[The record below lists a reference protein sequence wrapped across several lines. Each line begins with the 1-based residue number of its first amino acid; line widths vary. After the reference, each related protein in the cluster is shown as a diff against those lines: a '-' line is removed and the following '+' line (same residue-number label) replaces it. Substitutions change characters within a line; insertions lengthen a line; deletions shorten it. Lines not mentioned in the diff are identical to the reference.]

1 MEVVDT
7 KKLEIA
13 IQYLQRITE
22 GHNPVNNIPV
32 DDDSV
37 IKNPNVVR
45 CMLFIKD
52 VLEEVKQNDG
62 YIGRRPRTKKDN
74 SKKNDSKKEYPLQA
88 LKNFRY
94 SEDKSVSRLVDQF
107 NGLTD
112 LTVFQKLTYKP
123 IIAWLKQN
131 GYLRDE
137 QDEGTSKKRTLV
149 TEKGSEVGIKSELR
163 KDSKGQE
170 FIYITYSRTAQ
181 EFIVSNMDKILSLD
195 AMRKASG

>member
-7 KKLEIA
+7 RKLEIA
-13 IQYLQRITE
+13 IQYLQRIAE

-45 CMLFIKD
+45 CMLFVKET
-52 VLEEVKQNDG
+52 LEKVKRNDG
-62 YIGRRPRTKKDN
+62 YIGRRPRTKKDSSIKN
-74 SKKNDSKKEYPLQA
+74 SSKKEYPLQA

-112 LTVFQKLTYKP
+112 LTIFQKLTYKP

-137 QDEGTSKKRTLV
+137 LDEGTGKKRTLV

-170 FIYITYSRTAQ
+170 FVYITY
-181 EFIVSNMDKILSLD
+181 NLY
-195 AMRKASG
+195 

>member
-1 MEVVDT
+1 MEGDLAL
-7 KKLEIA
+7 KK
-13 IQYLQRITE
+13 TT
-22 GHNPVNNIPV
+22 V
-32 DDDSV
+32 
-37 IKNPNVVR
+37 
-45 CMLFIKD
+45 
-52 VLEEVKQNDG
+52 
-62 YIGRRPRTKKDN
+62 
-74 SKKNDSKKEYPLQA
+74 KKNDSKKEYPLQA

>member
-1 MEVVDT
+1 MEVVDA

-13 IQYLQRITE
+13 IQYLERIGE
-22 GHNPVNNIPV
+22 GHNPVNNLPV
-32 DDDSV
+32 DDDAV

-45 CMLFIKD
+45 CMLFIKEI
-52 VLEEVKQNDG
+52 LEKVKQNGG
-62 YIGRRPRTKKDN
+62 YIGRRPR
-74 SKKNDSKKEYPLQA
+74 SKKVSSKKEYPLQA

-137 QDEGTSKKRTLV
+137 QEEGTSKKRTIV

-163 KDSKGQE
+163 KDSKDQE
-170 FIYITYSRTAQ
+170 FVYITYSRMAQ

-195 AMRKASG
+195 DARKASG